1 MTPAA
6 TDVTMPLARFAADLR
21 LDAIPAEV
29 RERAKLLILDTVGIA
44 VRARHDTD
52 STPPMLE
59 AARALGLDHGTARVF
74 GERDGWSPAGAA
86 LLNGALAHSLDFD
99 DTHAPA
105 SLHPSAPVVPAALA
119 AAEMAGKSG
128 ADALVGVVA
137 GYEVICRISR
147 ALIPSEHYDL
157 GFHPTATCGAFAA
170 AAAASRV
177 LGLDAAQ
184 TADAFGIALSEA
196 AGSLQFL
203 ANGAWTK
210 RFQVGHSAM
219 AGLMAAVFASKGYRG
234 AAPAF
239 EGRYGFFHAYAR
251 NAVPER
257 AVEGLGQAW
266 ETAGIA
272 VKPYP
277 ACRAMHAAVD
287 GVIQLRARH
296 NLVEERVRAIRIG
309 LADTALRLVGLP
321 QEQKRVPQNV
331 VDGQFSC
338 HFGVGVALREGR
350 FGWDDYAT
358 HIGDPRTSAIL
369 AKVEVGHDA
378 AAEAEY
384 PRQFSAAVE
393 IETTDGVRDRVF
405 VPIPK
410 GEPENFQ
417 TAEELRAK
425 YAALVLPVIGA
436 AQEARLFQA
445 IMGMDRGSVAAI
457 FDAAAPNVPDPTR
470 KSA

>member
-1 MTPAA
+1 M
-6 TDVTMPLARFAADLR
+6 TDVTSTLAGFAAGLR
-21 LDAIPAEV
+21 HDAIPAAV
-29 RERAKLLILDTVGIA
+29 RERAKLLILDTIGIA

-59 AARALGLDHGTARVF
+59 AARALGLDQGRARVF

-86 LLNGALAHSLDFD
+86 LVNGALMHSLDFD

-105 SLHPSAPVVPAALA
+105 SLHPSAPVIPAALA
-119 AAEMAGKSG
+119 AAELAGAG
-128 ADALVGVVA
+128 GEDALVGIVA
-137 GYEVICRISR
+137 GYETICRISK

-170 AAAASRV
+170 AAAAGRV
-177 LGLDAAQ
+177 LGLDAAGM
-184 TADAFGIALSEA
+184 ADAFGIALSEA

-219 AGLMAAVFASKGYRG
+219 AGLMAAVLAQKGYRG
-234 AAPAF
+234 AGAAF

-251 NAVPER
+251 NARPER

-266 ETAGIA
+266 ETLAIA

-277 ACRAMHAAVD
+277 ACRVMHSAVD
-287 GVIQLRARH
+287 GIIALRARH
-296 NLVEERVRAIRIG
+296 NLVEERIKSVRIG
-309 LADTALRLVGLP
+309 LSETAMRLTAVP
-321 QEQKRVPQNV
+321 EAQKRTPANV

-338 HFGVGVALREGR
+338 HFGVGVALQEGR
-350 FGWDDYAT
+350 FGWDDYGT
-358 HIGDPRTSAIL
+358 HIGNARTNALMQRIS
-369 AKVEVGHDA
+369 VGHDA
-378 AAEAEY
+378 EAEAQY
-384 PRQFSAAVE
+384 PEQFAATVA
-393 IETTDGVRDRVF
+393 IETTDGVSDRLF

-445 IMGMDRGSVAAI
+445 VMEMDRGQVQAL
-457 FDAAAPNVPDPTR
+457 FDAAAPAGPDPAR
-470 KSA
+470 KTA

>member
-1 MTPAA
+1 MTE
-6 TDVTMPLARFAADLR
+6 VTKTLARFAAGLR
-21 LDAIPAEV
+21 HEAIPPAV
-29 RERAKLLILDTVGIA
+29 RERAKLLVLDTIGIA

-52 STPPMLE
+52 STPPTLE
-59 AARALGLDHGTARVF
+59 AARTLGLDHGQARVF
-74 GERDGWSPAGAA
+74 GERGGWSPAGAA
-86 LLNGALAHSLDFD
+86 LVNGALAHSLDFD

-119 AAEMAGKSG
+119 AAEIAGRSSQ
-128 ADALVGVVA
+128 DALVGIIA

-157 GFHPTATCGAFAA
+157 GFHPTATCGVFAA
-170 AAAASRV
+170 AAAAGRV
-177 LGLDAAQ
+177 LGLSPEQMEDAY
-184 TADAFGIALSEA
+184 GIALSEA

-203 ANGAWTK
+203 GNGAWTK

-251 NAVPER
+251 NARPEL
-257 AVEGLGQAW
+257 AIEGLGQAW
-266 ETAGIA
+266 ETTAIA

-296 NLVEERVRAIRIG
+296 NLVEERIKSIRVG
-309 LADTALRLVGLP
+309 LSETALRLVGTP
-321 QEQKRVPQNV
+321 QEQKRQPANV

-338 HFGVGVALREGR
+338 HFGVGVAMREGR
-350 FGWDDYAT
+350 FGWDDYAG
-358 HIGDPRTSAIL
+358 HIGDARTNALL
-369 AKVEVGHDA
+369 ARVEVGHDA
-378 AAEAEY
+378 RAEAEY
-384 PRQFSAAVE
+384 PRQFAAAVA
-393 IETTDGVRDRVF
+393 IETVDGVNDSLF

-417 TAEELRAK
+417 TADELRAK
-425 YAALVLPVIGA
+425 YAALVQPVIGA

-445 IMGMDRGSVAAI
+445 VMGMDSAASGGGVAAI
-457 FDAAAPNVPDPTR
+457 FDAAAPNSPDPAR

>member
-1 MTPAA
+1 MTE
-6 TDVTMPLARFAADLR
+6 VTKTLARFATGLQYE
-21 LDAIPAEV
+21 AIPADV
-29 RERAKLLILDTVGIA
+29 RDRAKLLILDTVGIA
-44 VRARHDTD
+44 VRARHDTEL
-52 STPPMLE
+52 TPPMLD
-59 AARALGLDHGTARVF
+59 AARTLGLDHGRARVL

-86 LLNGALAHSLDFD
+86 LINGALMHSLDFD

-105 SLHPSAPVVPAALA
+105 SLHPSAPVIPAALA
-119 AAEMAGKSG
+119 AAELAGKGG
-128 ADALVGVVA
+128 ADALVGIVA
-137 GYEVICRISR
+137 GYEVICRISK

-170 AAAASRV
+170 AAAAGRV
-177 LGLDAAQ
+177 LGLDEAQ
-184 TADAFGIALSEA
+184 MTDAFGIALSEA

-210 RFQVGHSAM
+210 RFQIGHSAM
-219 AGLMAAVFASKGYRG
+219 AGLMAAVFAQKGYRG

-251 NAVPER
+251 NARPER
-257 AVEGLGQAW
+257 AVEGLGDVW
-266 ETAGIA
+266 ETSGIA

-277 ACRAMHAAVD
+277 ACRAMHSAVD
-287 GVIQLRARH
+287 GIIALRARH
-296 NLVEERVRAIRIG
+296 NLVEERVKAVRIG
-309 LADTALRLVGLP
+309 LSETALRLVGTP
-321 QEQKRVPQNV
+321 EEQKRVPKNV

-358 HIGDPRTSAIL
+358 HIGDARTNALLGRI
-369 AKVEVGHDA
+369 EVRHDA
-378 AAEAEY
+378 RAEAEY
-384 PRQFSAAVE
+384 PRQFSASVE
-393 IETTDGVRDRVF
+393 IETTDGGSERLF

-417 TAEELRAK
+417 TPDELRAK

-445 IMGMDRGSVAAI
+445 VMGLDRSSVGAV
-457 FDAAAPNVPDPTR
+457 FDAATPIGPDPAR
-470 KSA
+470 KTA